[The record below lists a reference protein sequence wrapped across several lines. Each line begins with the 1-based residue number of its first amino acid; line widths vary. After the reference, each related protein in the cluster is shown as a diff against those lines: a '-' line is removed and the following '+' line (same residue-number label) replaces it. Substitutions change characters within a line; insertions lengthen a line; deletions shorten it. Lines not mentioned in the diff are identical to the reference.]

1 MMNFGMGWMYD
12 QWEKIA
18 KEIAI
23 GVLILFVVSNVVSY
37 LRKPDLSSDVL
48 PAIEVKLLDGS
59 FFNTPRGK
67 PLVIHFWG
75 TWCPVCKVEASN
87 IQALSEKYDV
97 LTIAVNSGNDDAI
110 KAYMGERQLSFRVF
124 NDKEGKWAKQFDIEV
139 FPTTF
144 IYDAKGDLRFSE
156 VGYTT
161 TAGLL
166 ARMAI
171 VE

>member
-1 MMNFGMGWMYD
+1 MINRK
-12 QWEKIA
+12 KIA

-59 FFNTPRGK
+59 FFNAPREK

>member
-1 MMNFGMGWMYD
+1 MQRDRWK
-12 QWEKIA
+12 KIA

-23 GVLILFVVSNVVSY
+23 GVLILFVVSNVISY
-37 LRKPDLSSDVL
+37 LRKPDLSSDML
-48 PAIEVKLLDGS
+48 PVIEVKLLDGS
-59 FFNTPRGK
+59 SFNAPREK

-97 LTIAVNSGNDDAI
+97 LTIAVNSGSDDVI
-110 KAYMGERQLSFRVF
+110 KAYMRERQLNFRVF
-124 NDKEGKWAKQFDIEV
+124 NDREGKWAKQFDIEV

>member
-1 MMNFGMGWMYD
+1 MKYD
-12 QWEKIA
+12 RWKKIA
-18 KEIAI
+18 KEVVI
-23 GVLILFVVSNVVSY
+23 GVLILFVASNVISY
-37 LRKPDLSSDVL
+37 LRKPDLSSDML
-48 PAIEVKLLDGS
+48 PVIEVKLLDGS
-59 FFNTPRGK
+59 SFTAPKGK

-75 TWCPVCKVEASN
+75 TWCPVCKVESSN

-97 LTIAVNSGNDDAI
+97 LTIAVNSGSDDAI
-110 KAYMGERQLSFRVF
+110 KAYMRERQLDFRVF
-124 NDKEGKWAKQFDIEV
+124 NDREGKWAKQFDIEV

-144 IYDAKGDLRFSE
+144 IYDAKGSLRFSE